1 MWEQVLY
8 PELPGILAYVC
19 ITKSLG
25 PLCAP
30 LTSQW
35 FSSSHSPVVWPL
47 SHFLHHLACVS
58 SLISS
63 LTVSSSLAKVT
74 LSSLGNGWPSAFDRP
89 LIGYEYPRRKCWPTP
104 RPPSFPAY
112 IAIARTLHLTVTPR
126 RVPRSPPTLT
136 SQILVEAVPV
146 TEADSDS
153 SSSASSSSWHI
164 LQLAR
169 RWRPPPLLLL
179 LERLVLPARIP
190 STASSPLLMPSLST
204 LSLVVRFPTL
214 HQRSI
219 LSPSSPLESTTHS
232 LMLPPIRMLLCNRA
246 VFTYPVLVR
255 PGPTPVELRSRK
267 RWIWV
272 WTRIWLLVL
281 KRMAQVL

>member
-1 MWEQVLY
+1 MPTIPRLSYLRLQYIYPTFTSHTFSSSLLLFSIPLPGPRMWEQVLY

-89 LIGYEYPRRKCWPTP
+89 LIGYEYPRRKC
-104 RPPSFPAY
+104 
-112 IAIARTLHLTVTPR
+112 
-126 RVPRSPPTLT
+126 
-136 SQILVEAVPV
+136 
-146 TEADSDS
+146 
-153 SSSASSSSWHI
+153 
-164 LQLAR
+164 
-169 RWRPPPLLLL
+169 
-179 LERLVLPARIP
+179 
-190 STASSPLLMPSLST
+190 
-204 LSLVVRFPTL
+204 
-214 HQRSI
+214 
-219 LSPSSPLESTTHS
+219 
-232 LMLPPIRMLLCNRA
+232 
-246 VFTYPVLVR
+246 
-255 PGPTPVELRSRK
+255 
-267 RWIWV
+267 
-272 WTRIWLLVL
+272 
-281 KRMAQVL
+281 